1 MSSSPRSKIFTVP
14 NKPSKRPEVASRTP
28 KEKEGQG
35 YSGENAFPGQILN
48 SFPQPILAV
57 DQGNTICFVNY
68 AAEQF
73 FLQSEKTMLG
83 KTLDAILGR
92 DCSVLPLV
100 DQARHSS
107 ASYADSDV
115 TLLLRPDEE
124 RRVNVQINAVVD
136 RPGTVLISL
145 DPRSITAQI
154 SRQFATQNAARAAS
168 GVAAM
173 MAHEIKNPL
182 SGIRGAA
189 QLIEESLPPEEM
201 SLAQLIVK
209 ETDRIVSLVDQME
222 VFSDDR
228 PLTREHQNIHHVL
241 DHVLAV
247 ARNGFAAH
255 VITEAA
261 FDPSLPEINGNWNQ
275 LVQVFLNLLK
285 NASEAAPNSGGI
297 VRVKTSYSHGTR
309 MRLPGE
315 TAPVD
320 LPIEITV
327 HDNGDGIDE
336 QLRDSAF
343 DPFVSSK
350 KNGKGLGLALVA
362 KIVNSHGGVVGYER
376 KNAHTVFRVL
386 LPAAIGA
393 RAT

>member
-1 MSSSPRSKIFTVP
+1 MASTCVDDQSFPRDAAQS
-14 NKPSKRPEVASRTP
+14 
-28 KEKEGQG
+28 Q
-35 YSGENAFPGQILN
+35 YSAQILN
-48 SFPQPILAV
+48 SIPQPVLAV
-57 DQGNTICFVNY
+57 DDANIVNFVNY

-83 KTLDAILGR
+83 KPLGALIGN
-92 DCSVLPLV
+92 DCSVLQLV

-107 ASYADSDV
+107 ASYADSDIA
-115 TLLLRPDEE
+115 LLLRPDAE
-124 RRVNVQINAVVD
+124 RRVDVQINAIADVPGAVV
-136 RPGTVLISL
+136 ISL
-145 DPRSITAQI
+145 DPRTIASQI

-189 QLIEESLPPEEM
+189 QLMEDSLPAEDV

-228 PLTREHQNIHHVL
+228 PLKRDLQNIHHVL

-255 VITEAA
+255 VSTQAA
-261 FDPSLPEINGNWNQ
+261 FDPSLPEIKGNWNQ

-285 NASEAAPNSGGI
+285 NASEAAPSAGG
-297 VRVKTSYSHGTR
+297 VVKVKTSYSHGTR

-315 TAPVD
+315 TTPVD

-327 HDNGDGIDE
+327 HDNGDGINE
-336 QLRDSAF
+336 QFRETAF

-350 KNGKGLGLALVA
+350 QNGKGLGLALVA
-362 KIVNSHGGVVGYER
+362 KIINEHGGFVGYER
-376 KNAHTVFRVL
+376 RDGHTVFRVL
-386 LPAAIGA
+386 LPTAGQ
-393 RAT
+393 